1 MNDQITPDAMPEV
14 KPRKGLK
21 LSITAIVFGEIAASF
36 CIAVPVVQIMYG
48 IETGF
53 FGGIFLAAIHPV
65 ALLVTLFGIPFGVV
79 GMVLGSRGTKLLRAE
94 GRKIVVGRIGFFVA
108 LAGLVEC
115 AAFFTIFGLA
125 YLEIY
130 TNFLG

>member
-1 MNDQITPDAMPEV
+1 MYDQTTPVPTPEV
-14 KPRKGLK
+14 KKSSGKK
-21 LSITAIVFGEIAASF
+21 LSITAIILGGIAMEF
-36 CIAVPVVQIMYG
+36 CLAVPVVQIMYG

-65 ALLVTLFGIPFGVV
+65 ALLVTLFGIPFGVI
-79 GMVLGSRGTKLLRAE
+79 GIVLGSRGTKLLRAE

>member
-1 MNDQITPDAMPEV
+1 MNEQITPDATPEV

-36 CIAVPVVQIMYG
+36 CFAVPVVQIMYG

-65 ALLVTLFGIPFGVV
+65 ALFITLLGVPVGVV
-79 GMVLGSRGTKLLRAE
+79 GMVLGSRGTKLLREE
-94 GRKIVVGRIGFFVA
+94 GRKVVLGRIGFFVA
-108 LAGLVEC
+108 LAGVVYC
-115 AAFFTIFGLA
+115 ALLFTCYGLM
-125 YLEIY
+125 YLQIY
-130 TNFLG
+130 LNFLE

>member
-1 MNDQITPDAMPEV
+1 MNEQITPVQAPEV
-14 KPRKGLK
+14 KKPRGKK
-21 LSITAIVFGEIAASF
+21 LSITAIVLGGIALEF
-36 CIAVPVVQIMYG
+36 CLAVPVVQIMYG

-65 ALLVTLFGIPFGVV
+65 ALLVTLFGIPFGVI

>member
-1 MNDQITPDAMPEV
+1 MNEQITPVPTPEV
-14 KPRKGLK
+14 KKSSGKK
-21 LSITAIVFGEIAASF
+21 LSITAIILGGIAMEF
-36 CIAVPVVQIMYG
+36 CLAVPVVQIMYG

-65 ALLVTLFGIPFGVV
+65 ALLVTLFGIPFGVI